1 MIECRVS
8 TPEELS
14 AVARLRAQMAQEMGG
29 DWDIAHPGWRTRF
42 MEFFGGKQSSGR
54 SQIFVAADGD
64 NVVGLT
70 IVSILTDDYRA
81 FALNLPRAHVNAVF
95 VKPEYRR
102 QGIAR
107 RLMRLAIDWSRSNG
121 CVRVFLRTSEDGRSL
136 YESMGFKAGR
146 EMELGL

>member
-1 MIECRVS
+1 MIECR
-8 TPEELS
+8 PALQKELA

-42 MEFFGGKQSSGR
+42 MQFFGGKQHSGR
-54 SQIFVAADGD
+54 SQIFVATDGD
-64 NVVGLT
+64 DLVGLA
-70 IVSILTDDYRA
+70 IISILTDDYRT

-107 RLMRLAIDWSRSNG
+107 RLMRLAIDWARRNG
-121 CVRVFLRTSEDGRSL
+121 CVRVFLRTSEDGRAL